1 MDDVLDVWQL
11 NLQHGKSSTAV
22 LAKNLARVDNAV
34 VLIQEPWVKHDSILG
49 LNIRNC
55 SMFKGTGY
63 QNPCTCIIT
72 KGVKSVYCLPQFCDR
87 NSTVV
92 CISYCTMGQV
102 KEIVVASIYM
112 PIDEQVITGYLDSLV
127 QYCNANNKHLIIG
140 ADTNA
145 HHILWG
151 SDSCNHRGNEL
162 CEYLAS
168 TSLEVANVG
177 NQPTF
182 CTGNRRTVID
192 VMLVTRPILREINNW
207 HVARHDTMSDHR
219 QITFTLRCD
228 KPARFR
234 CRNKK
239 KTDWLKYDT
248 ELSSRIGM

>member
-1 MDDVLDVWQL
+1 
-11 NLQHGKSSTAV
+11 
-22 LAKNLARVDNAV
+22 
-34 VLIQEPWVKHDSILG
+34 
-49 LNIRNC
+49 
-55 SMFKGTGY
+55 
-63 QNPCTCIIT
+63 
-72 KGVKSVYCLPQFCDR
+72 
-87 NSTVV
+87 
-92 CISYCTMGQV
+92 MGQV

-127 QYCNANNKHLIIG
+127 QYCNTNNKHLIIG

-151 SDSCNHRGNEL
+151 SDNCNHRGNEL

-168 TSLEVANVG
+168 SSVEVANVG

-192 VMLVTRPILREINNW
+192 VTLVTGPILREINNW

-239 KTDWLKYDT
+239 KTDWLKYHT
-248 ELSSRIGM
+248 ELSSRIGMWIGQVRTPVDVEREITAINSPVLQAFEKACPERTVGGRRKVPWWNGELQKPPPTVE